1 MKPIKDIL
9 NFAFINLDKPTGP
22 TSFWTSQKVKEL
34 FNLKKTSH
42 LGTLDPQVTGVL
54 PIALNRACKLND
66 IFMHRDKT
74 YVGIMRLHEEVPETK
89 LKEVITGFI
98 GKINQL
104 PPVKSRVKRQLRE
117 REVKTFKILEIN
129 KKDVLFETQ
138 VQAGTYI
145 RKLCHDIGEQLGV
158 GANMLEL
165 RRTQAGLFTEKD
177 LITLDEL
184 EAATSELKKGN
195 EEPLRKI
202 LIPAEEA
209 LKELL
214 QEVQIKSD
222 NLKQLLTGKP
232 LMKSDITGNLP
243 EETFAGF
250 IKDKFIAIYEP
261 TNEKDIIAKPLFVYN

>member
-1 MKPIKDIL
+1 
-9 NFAFINLDKPTGP
+9 
-22 TSFWTSQKVKEL
+22 
-34 FNLKKTSH
+34 
-42 LGTLDPQVTGVL
+42 
-54 PIALNRACKLND
+54 
-66 IFMHRDKT
+66 
-74 YVGIMRLHEEVPETK
+74 
-89 LKEVITGFI
+89 
-98 GKINQL
+98 
-104 PPVKSRVKRQLRE
+104 
-117 REVKTFKILEIN
+117 
-129 KKDVLFETQ
+129 
-138 VQAGTYI
+138 
-145 RKLCHDIGEQLGV
+145 
-158 GANMLEL
+158 
-165 RRTQAGLFTEKD
+165 
-177 LITLDEL
+177 
-184 EAATSELKKGN
+184 KGN